1 MADKE
6 CNYKNNDHCTIDTNY
21 CAPNNTG
28 QHCFIRKYADER
40 QENKVLQTRIVKLE
54 TALKLIK
61 QGIKDR
67 GDCKYWDDEDYA
79 YKCKE
84 CDIPVN
90 CPYNIASKALE
101 D

>member
-40 QENKVLQTRIVKLE
+40 QENK
-54 TALKLIK
+54 ALKAENERLRK
-61 QGIKDR
+61 
-67 GDCKYWDDEDYA
+67 
-79 YKCKE
+79 
-84 CDIPVN
+84 
-90 CPYNIASKALE
+90 ASKMKEKRKKVLIWNLRQVIQMQK
-101 D
+101 